1 MNLQKARLLLILFGA
16 LGLVLLPLGAVLRS
30 DLILYAALLSY
41 VLAVAVW
48 FRFNRCPPCPKHLGR
63 HTGIYCPYCK
73 EKL

>member
-30 DLILYAALLSY
+30 ELILYAALLSY

-48 FRFNRCPPCPKHLGR
+48 FRFNRCPRCHKHLGR

>member
-1 MNLQKARLLLILFGA
+1 MNLQKAHLLLILFGA

-48 FRFNRCPPCPKHLGR
+48 FRFNRCPHCHKHLGR
-63 HTGIYCPYCK
+63 STGLYCPHCR
-73 EKL
+73 ERL

>member
-48 FRFNRCPPCPKHLGR
+48 FRFNRCPHCHKHLGR

>member
-48 FRFNRCPPCPKHLGR
+48 FRFNR
-63 HTGIYCPYCK
+63 
-73 EKL
+73 

>member
-48 FRFNRCPPCPKHLGR
+48 FRFNRCPHCRKHLG
-63 HTGIYCPYCK
+63 TNTSLYCPNCG

>member
-30 DLILYAALLSY
+30 ELILYAALLSY

-48 FRFNRCPPCPKHLGR
+48 FRFNRCPHCRKHLGR
-63 HTGIYCPYCK
+63 HTGIYCPY
-73 EKL
+73 